1 MTRDVRQSE
10 AKMLESIANV
20 PNAAQALKP
29 ADEIFIVD
37 DNEDYR
43 DLLSAILSLEGYQV
57 TSFPDGASFLQEA
70 SSRVPVCVFLDIVM
84 PGLSG
89 LEVLKKL
96 TAKNYAAPIFLI
108 SARHDSPAV
117 VEGMK
122 NGARDFIE
130 KPFDP
135 YTAVLR
141 VRDAV
146 ELWEGRAADLIVP
159 ALPSFEFDVGVRLS
173 PMERDVLAQIMA
185 GSANAEVAE
194 ALGISKATVANYR
207 CNLTKK
213 IGAKNS
219 ADLVRILLSK
229 SQRRPPGMTTQ

>member
-1 MTRDVRQSE
+1 
-10 AKMLESIANV
+10 MLEPISTSV
-20 PNAAQALKP
+20 PEAVEALKP
-29 ADEIFIVD
+29 ADEIIIVD

-57 TSFPDGASFLQEA
+57 TSFADGASFLKEA
-70 SSRVPVCVFLDIVM
+70 SSRVPLCLFLDIVM

-89 LEVLKKL
+89 LEILKKL
-96 TAKNYAAPIFLI
+96 TAKNYAAPVFLI

-146 ELWEGRAADLIVP
+146 ALWEGRAAEVVVP
-159 ALPSFEFDVGVRLS
+159 DRTSFEFDVGVRLS
-173 PMERDVLAQIMA
+173 PMERDVLAQIMGGA
-185 GSANAEVAE
+185 ANAEVAE
-194 ALGISKATVANYR
+194 ALGITKATVANYR

-213 IGAKNS
+213 LGAKNS

-229 SQRRPPGMTTQ
+229 SQPSFAARRRPPGMTTQ

>member
-1 MTRDVRQSE
+1 
-10 AKMLESIANV
+10 MLESVTNV
-20 PNAAQALKP
+20 PNIVETLKP

-57 TSFPDGASFLQEA
+57 TSFADGVSFLKEA
-70 SSRVPVCVFLDIVM
+70 WSRVPLCVFLDIVM
-84 PGLSG
+84 PGPSG
-89 LEVLKKL
+89 LDILKKL
-96 TAKNYAAPIFLI
+96 TAKNYAAPVFLI

-146 ELWEGRAADLIVP
+146 EFWAGGATVVAPDLPSFHSRSASGYRRWSATSWRRSWP
-159 ALPSFEFDVGVRLS
+159 ALPMQKPPRPSVSARRRL
-173 PMERDVLAQIMA
+173 PTIA
-185 GSANAEVAE
+185 
-194 ALGISKATVANYR
+194 AT
-207 CNLTKK
+207 
-213 IGAKNS
+213 
-219 ADLVRILLSK
+219 
-229 SQRRPPGMTTQ
+229 

>member
-1 MTRDVRQSE
+1 
-10 AKMLESIANV
+10 MLESVANV
-20 PNAAQALKP
+20 PNAVQALKP

-43 DLLSAILSLEGYQV
+43 NLLSAILSLEGYQV
-57 TSFPDGASFLQEA
+57 TSFPDGASFLREA
-70 SSRVPVCVFLDIVM
+70 WSRVPVCVFLDIVM
-84 PGLSG
+84 PGPSG
-89 LEVLKKL
+89 LEILKRL
-96 TAKNYAAPIFLI
+96 TAKNYPAPIFLI

-146 ELWEGRAADLIVP
+146 ELWARRAANVGAP
-159 ALPSFEFDVGVRLS
+159 THPSFAFDVGVRLS
-173 PMERDVLAQIMA
+173 PIERGVLAQIMA
-185 GSANAEVAE
+185 GAANEEVAE
-194 ALGISKATVANYR
+194 ALGISKATAANYR
-207 CNLTKK
+207 CNLIKK
-213 IGAKNS
+213 LGAKNS

-229 SQRRPPGMTTQ
+229 SPRRPPGMTTQ

>member
-1 MTRDVRQSE
+1 MRQAE
-10 AKMLESIANV
+10 ATMLEPVTSVSNPALD
-20 PNAAQALKP
+20 LKP

-57 TSFPDGASFLQEA
+57 TSFPDGASFLKEA
-70 SSRVPVCVFLDIVM
+70 TSRVPVCVFLDIVM

-96 TAKNYAAPIFLI
+96 TAKNYAAPVFLI

-146 ELWEGRAADLIVP
+146 EFWAGQADVAVP
-159 ALPSFEFDVGVRLS
+159 DRPSFEFDVGVRLS
-173 PMERDVLAQIMA
+173 PTERDVLAQIIGGA
-185 GSANAEVAE
+185 ANAEVAE

-213 IGAKNS
+213 LGAKNS

-229 SQRRPPGMTTQ
+229 SPRRPPGMTTQ

>member
-1 MTRDVRQSE
+1 MRQLE
-10 AKMLESIANV
+10 AKMLESVTNV
-20 PNAAQALKP
+20 PNTIETLKP

-57 TSFPDGASFLQEA
+57 TSFADGASFLKDA
-70 SSRVPVCVFLDIVM
+70 WSRVPLCVFLDIVM
-84 PGLSG
+84 PGPSG
-89 LEVLKKL
+89 LEILKKL
-96 TAKNYAAPIFLI
+96 TAKNYAAPVFLI

-146 ELWEGRAADLIVP
+146 EFWAGGATVVTPD
-159 ALPSFEFDVGVRLS
+159 LPSFQSEVGVRLS

-185 GSANAEVAE
+185 GAANAEAAE

-213 IGAKNS
+213 LGAKNS

-229 SQRRPPGMTTQ
+229 SQPSVGTRRSAGMTTQ

>member
-1 MTRDVRQSE
+1 
-10 AKMLESIANV
+10 MLEPVATSM
-20 PNAAQALKP
+20 PNTVETLKP
-29 ADEIFIVD
+29 AAEIFIVD

-57 TSFPDGASFLQEA
+57 TSFPDGASFLKEA
-70 SSRVPVCVFLDIVM
+70 STRLPVCVFLDIVM

-89 LEVLKKL
+89 LDVLKKL

-108 SARHDSPAV
+108 SAWHDSPAV

-146 ELWEGRAADLIVP
+146 EIWEGRAADVGVS
-159 ALPSFEFDVGVRLS
+159 ACPSIDFDVGVRLS

-185 GSANAEVAE
+185 GAANAEVAE

-213 IGAKNS
+213 LGAKNS

-229 SQRRPPGMTTQ
+229 SPPSITPGRLPGIAAQ

>member
-1 MTRDVRQSE
+1 MRQAE
-10 AKMLESIANV
+10 ATMLEPVICVSNPALD
-20 PNAAQALKP
+20 LKP

-57 TSFPDGASFLQEA
+57 TSFPDGASFLKEA
-70 SSRVPVCVFLDIVM
+70 TSRVPVCVFLDIVM

-96 TAKNYAAPIFLI
+96 TAKNYAAPVFLI

-146 ELWEGRAADLIVP
+146 ELWAGRAADVGTP
-159 ALPSFEFDVGVRLS
+159 DRPSVEFDVGVRLS
-173 PMERDVLAQIMA
+173 PMERDVLAQIMGGA
-185 GSANAEVAE
+185 ANAEVAE

-213 IGAKNS
+213 LGAKNS
-219 ADLVRILLSK
+219 ADLVRILFSK
-229 SQRRPPGMTTQ
+229 SRSSPSTRYPATTTQ